1 MSRSKG
7 ADNKASKMQH
17 SIQGVLTAT
26 SKSIK
31 RHQPTQNVQMR
42 TRKNDLVCEDI
53 NRNQDPVNQEHKI
66 KIKINI
72 QPNFFRHADANDAN
86 EIISN

>member
-1 MSRSKG
+1 
-7 ADNKASKMQH
+7 
-17 SIQGVLTAT
+17 
-26 SKSIK
+26 
-31 RHQPTQNVQMR
+31 MR
-42 TRKNDLVCEDI
+42 NRKNDLVCEDI